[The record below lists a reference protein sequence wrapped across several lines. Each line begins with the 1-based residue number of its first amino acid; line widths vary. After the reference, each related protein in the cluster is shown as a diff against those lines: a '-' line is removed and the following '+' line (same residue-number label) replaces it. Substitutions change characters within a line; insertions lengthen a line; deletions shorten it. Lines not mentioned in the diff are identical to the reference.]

1 MAEKMMVAIKFFGAQ
16 RAQAN
21 TDGLDMLITETT
33 KVKDALEY
41 VRHRFPA
48 LRLDDGMFFVTI
60 NQEEASLDRVL
71 SANDTVSF
79 LPHISGG

>member
-1 MAEKMMVAIKFFGAQ
+1 LTSSAFENGKEKASLAI
-16 RAQAN
+16 
-21 TDGLDMLITETT
+21 
-33 KVKDALEY
+33 EY